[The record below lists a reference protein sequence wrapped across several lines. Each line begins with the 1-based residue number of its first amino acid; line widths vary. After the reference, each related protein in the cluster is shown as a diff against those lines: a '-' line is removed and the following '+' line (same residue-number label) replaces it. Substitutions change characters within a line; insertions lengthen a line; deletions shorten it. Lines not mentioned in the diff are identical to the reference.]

1 MSCFLTCVRF
11 DDSSTTTTDNNNNK
25 LTTVTGSVS
34 VSNGVTSYTWDDV
47 ESLTSN
53 FSTLIGSG
61 GYSRIYLARLSSSY
75 KAALKVHVSSHR
87 LYQVFRSELEI
98 LLRLQ
103 HPHIVKLLGYFDD
116 SEESGALLLEYLPQG
131 NLQEKLNRNSKQ
143 VLPWRNRIAIA
154 FQVAQAIE
162 HIHENCSPQ
171 IVHGDIK
178 SSNILLDNDF
188 NCKLCDFGS
197 AKVGFSSMV
206 QPSTTTSPRSKQVR
220 MIGSPG
226 YTDPHYLRTGIASK
240 KMDIYGFGV
249 VVLELV
255 SGKDAVSAERGEM
268 LVHTAAPLIHEI
280 LDSNSDI
287 GEEKVRQFLDPRL
300 SRDNSLDLEEVKTML
315 GVAAFCL
322 RSSPSLRPSAS
333 QVIKT
338 LVQKIPSLSFS
349 VVGKKSDI

>member
-11 DDSSTTTTDNNNNK
+11 DDSTTTTTDNK
-25 LTTVTGSVS
+25 QPTVTGSVS
-34 VSNGVTSYTWDDV
+34 VSGVTCYTWDDV

-53 FSTLIGSG
+53 FSRLIGSG
-61 GYSRIYLARLSSSY
+61 GYSSIYLARLSGSN
-75 KAALKVHVSSHR
+75 KAALKVHAGSHR

-143 VLPWRNRIAIA
+143 VLPWRNRTAIA

-162 HIHENCSPQ
+162 HIHEKCSPQ

-178 SSNILLDNDF
+178 SSNILLDKHF
-188 NCKLCDFGS
+188 NSKLCDFGS

-206 QPSTTTSPRSKQVR
+206 QPCTTATTTSSPRSKQVR

-240 KMDIYGFGV
+240 KMDMYGFGV

-255 SGKDAVSAERGEM
+255 SGKEAVSAERGEM
-268 LVHTAAPLIHEI
+268 LVHTAAPLVHEI
-280 LDSNSDI
+280 LDSNGEI
-287 GEEKVRQFLDPRL
+287 AEEKVRQFLDPRL
-300 SRDNSLDLEEVKTML
+300 FKDTSLDLEEVKTML
-315 GVAAFCL
+315 RVAAFCL
-322 RSSPSLRPSAS
+322 RSAPSLRPSAS
-333 QVIKT
+333 QVVQT
-338 LVQKIPSLSFS
+338 LAKKIPSLSFLGC
-349 VVGKKSDI
+349 GKEE

>member
-1 MSCFLTCVRF
+1 MSCFLSCVRF
-11 DDSSTTTTDNNNNK
+11 DTTTTTTDNNK
-25 LTTVTGSVS
+25 PTITGSVS
-34 VSNGVTSYTWDDV
+34 VSGVTCYTWDDV

-53 FSTLIGSG
+53 FSRLIGTG
-61 GYSRIYLARLSSSY
+61 GYSSIYLARLSGSIN
-75 KAALKVHVSSHR
+75 AALKVHVSSHR

-143 VLPWRNRIAIA
+143 VLPWRNRTAIA

-162 HIHENCSPQ
+162 HIHEKCSPQ

-178 SSNILLDNDF
+178 SSNILLDKHF
-188 NCKLCDFGS
+188 NSKLCDFGS

-206 QPSTTTSPRSKQVR
+206 QPSKTTSTMSPRSKQVM

-226 YTDPHYLRTGIASK
+226 YTDPHYLRTGIASR
-240 KMDIYGFGV
+240 KMDMYGFGV

-255 SGKDAVSAERGEM
+255 SGKEAVSAERGEM
-268 LVHTAAPLIHEI
+268 LVHTSAPLIHDI
-280 LDSNSDI
+280 LDSNGDI
-287 GEEKVRQFLDPRL
+287 TEEKAREFLDPRL
-300 SRDNSLDLEEVKTML
+300 SRDSSLDIEEVQTML

-322 RSSPSLRPSAS
+322 RSPPSLRPSAS
-333 QVIKT
+333 QVVQTLIK
-338 LVQKIPSLSFS
+338 KIPSLSFLGC
-349 VVGKKSDI
+349 GK

>member
-11 DDSSTTTTDNNNNK
+11 DDSTTTTDNK
-25 LTTVTGSVS
+25 PTITGSVS
-34 VSNGVTSYTWDDV
+34 VSGVTCYTWDDV

-53 FSTLIGSG
+53 FSRLIGSG
-61 GYSRIYLARLSSSY
+61 GYSSIYLARLSGSN
-75 KAALKVHVSSHR
+75 KAALKVHAGSHR

-143 VLPWRNRIAIA
+143 VLPWRNRTAIA

-162 HIHENCSPQ
+162 HIHEKCIPQ

-178 SSNILLDNDF
+178 SSNILLDKHF
-188 NCKLCDFGS
+188 NSKLCDFGS

-206 QPSTTTSPRSKQVR
+206 QPSATVSSPRSKQVR

-226 YTDPHYLRTGIASK
+226 YTDPHYLRTGMASK
-240 KMDIYGFGV
+240 KMDMFGFGV

-255 SGKDAVSAERGEM
+255 SGKEAVSSERGEM
-268 LVHTAAPLIHEI
+268 LVHTAAPLINEV
-280 LDSNSDI
+280 LDSNGDI
-287 GEEKVRQFLDPRL
+287 AEEKVRQFLDPRL
-300 SRDNSLDLEEVKTML
+300 LSRDSSLDLDEVKTML

-333 QVIKT
+333 QVVRT
-338 LVQKIPSLSFS
+338 LVKKIPSVSFS
-349 VVGKKSDI
+349 SSLEKKSER

>member
-11 DDSSTTTTDNNNNK
+11 DDSATDNNK
-25 LTTVTGSVS
+25 PTTVTGSIS
-34 VSNGVTSYTWDDV
+34 VSGVVTCYTRDGI

-61 GYSRIYLARLSSSY
+61 GYSNIYLARLSGSY

-116 SEESGALLLEYLPQG
+116 SEENGALLLEYLPQG
-131 NLQEKLNRNSKQ
+131 NLQEKLNRYSKQ

-162 HIHENCSPQ
+162 YIHEKCCPQ

-178 SSNILLDNDF
+178 SSNILLDKDF

-206 QPSTTTSPRSKQVR
+206 QPSTTMSPRSKQVR
-220 MIGSPG
+220 MVGSPG

-280 LDSNSDI
+280 LDSNADI
-287 GEEKVRQFLDPRL
+287 VEEKVRQFLDPRL

-322 RSSPSLRPSAS
+322 RSPPSLRPSAS
-333 QVIKT
+333 QVVKT
-338 LVQKIPSLSFS
+338 LVQKIPSLSFLGC
-349 VVGKKSDI
+349 GKEE